1 MGIQKI
7 TVLLFMY
14 LCLFV
19 LDDSQ
24 EKIVIIGDGTEIRK
38 YDAVKKRFNDLVQLH
53 TGHIDGLDFYP
64 ADSGEDGK
72 MHGFLVKCDSSF

>member
-1 MGIQKI
+1 M
-7 TVLLFMY
+7 LLFIC

-19 LDDSQ
+19 LDDGN

-64 ADSGEDGK
+64 AEYGEDGK
-72 MHGFLVKCDSSF
+72 SMEFWSSVTVPSEIKIML